1 LKKTAVIAALFW
13 LGSPSL
19 KAAPQPARV
28 LLAPYAGVISPV
40 SAEFIVSAIR
50 RAESEKYQA
59 LVLELDTPGG
69 LDASMRQIV
78 QAILSSKVPVVVYI
92 YPAGARAASAGVFIT
107 MAAHVAAM
115 APSTNIGAAH
125 PVLLGGAEIP
135 QAGRENEKP
144 PSILEGK
151 MVNDASAY
159 LKSIARERG
168 RNEDWAARA
177 VTESISVPANEAV
190 KLKVVDL
197 EAPSLEELLKLVDG
211 RPAQGFDHPLRT
223 AGAEVDRI
231 EMSRRQR
238 ILAALS
244 DPNVAMILMSTG
256 AAGILIELYNPGLIL
271 PGIVGVISLIF
282 AFYSF
287 QTLSAN
293 YAGVLLILVGM
304 LLFLLEIKVTSYGL
318 LALGGVAAIVL
329 GSLVLFSGQASTGLY
344 VAWQVLASA
353 IAGMLGVT
361 ALCSYLVYKAY
372 HRKTVTGVEAMI
384 GRRGRVVV
392 ALSPKGK
399 VQIQGELWD
408 AESVRGEIAIG
419 ADVTV
424 ESLDGLTLL
433 VR

>member
-1 LKKTAVIAALFW
+1 MKKPVAVVAFLW
-13 LGSPSL
+13 LGCLSPL
-19 KAAPQPARV
+19 AASEPARV
-28 LLAPYAGVISPV
+28 LLAPYAGVVSPV
-40 SAEFIVSAIR
+40 SAEFILSAIR

-78 QAILSSKVPVVVYI
+78 QAVLSSKIPVIVYI

-107 MAAHVAAM
+107 MAAHIAAM
-115 APSTNIGAAH
+115 APGTNIGAAH
-125 PVLLGGAEIP
+125 PILLGGVESSP
-135 QAGRENEKP
+135 GGHDNEKASP
-144 PSILEGK
+144 VLEGK

-168 RNEDWAARA
+168 RNEEWAAKA
-177 VTESISVPANEAV
+177 VTESSSVPANEAV
-190 KLKVVDL
+190 TLKVVDL
-197 EAPSLEELLKLVDG
+197 EAPSLDELLRSVDG
-211 RPAQGFDHPLRT
+211 RSIGGFDHPLRT
-223 AGAEVDRI
+223 AGAAIDRM

-271 PGIVGVISLIF
+271 PGIVGIISLIF

-318 LALGGVAAIVL
+318 LAIGGVAAIVL
-329 GSLVLFSGQASTGLY
+329 GSLMLFSGQASSGLY

-353 IAGMLGVT
+353 IVGMLGVT

-372 HRKTVTGVEAMI
+372 QRKTVTGVEGMI
-384 GRRGRVVV
+384 GRKGR
-392 ALSPKGK
+392 AATPLSPKGK
-399 VQIQGELWD
+399 IRIHGELWD
-408 AESVRGEIAIG
+408 AESVRGEIIAG
-419 ADVTV
+419 AEVTV
-424 ESLDGLTLL
+424 EALDGLTLL